1 MFEASFY
8 SITNNMHTYMYYM
21 LFHKKGPPLHQCT
34 LCLKKMS
41 HFVIV
46 HIFVKY

>member
-1 MFEASFY
+1 MP
-8 SITNNMHTYMYYM
+8 IKINDLVGKT
-21 LFHKKGPPLHQCT
+21 T
-34 LCLKKMS
+34 LCIKKTS